1 MGASLLKYILTS
13 WQTVKKG
20 TKPSKRRPSAYMK
33 YGRVAFAQE
42 GKSFAEQKILGLG
55 DAVHSL
61 SCPIP
66 GRGSP
71 DSVLLLLP
79 VWDFIDSMT
88 PMEVPF
94 FHGCFFTY
102 GQRLR
107 L

>member
-55 DAVHSL
+55 DAVHSFPVPSL
-61 SCPIP
+61 GEEALTVFFRFCRF
-66 GRGSP
+66 GT
-71 DSVLLLLP
+71 LLI
-79 VWDFIDSMT
+79 V
-88 PMEVPF
+88 
-94 FHGCFFTY
+94 
-102 GQRLR
+102 
-107 L
+107 